1 MSLHR
6 ILPFAALAAA
16 LSIFVAACGGG
27 SASGATAPAGA
38 SNADPASSASSGNG
52 PAPTDDVA
60 YLKAVCTD
68 VNDAINPILNK
79 IANDPS
85 LLSDQQKL
93 IRRVHARTVR
103 PFHEALGHRGA
114 GGPEAVPRR
123 ARRTLQRCRGAGE
136 IGPAQGHRRH
146 RERDARR
153 QRAAGREGPC
163 TEYRQPDPRVPAEP
177 RVRVGLLRLGRRP

>member
-6 ILPFAALAAA
+6 LLPFAALAAA

-38 SNADPASSASSGNG
+38 SNADPASSASPGNG
-52 PAPTDDVA
+52 PAPTDDAA

-93 IRRVHARTVR
+93 IAESTPVLSDLSTKLSAI
-103 PFHEALGHRGA
+103 EAPADLKPYHDELVGRFNDVVAQAKSGQLKGIGDIGNATRGA
-114 GGPEAVPRR
+114 NVP
-123 ARRTLQRCRGAGE
+123 Q
-136 IGPAQGHRRH
+136 
-146 RERDARR
+146 DVK
-153 QRAAGREGPC
+153 
-163 TEYRQPDPRVPAEP
+163 D
-177 RVRVGLLRLGRRP
+177 RVRNTGNQIPECQQSLAFGSDFFG